1 MYICDSSSIG
11 IVSNAGHL
19 PLVTGNINYMLVM
32 GPMTRYAEDLNLMMN
47 VLTSKCEKSLRLYE
61 SYVSIELKNLKVF
74 YLDSFPDIKSS
85 SMEITEVVYKAS
97 QYLIN
102 KGAIVQRVIIL

>member
-11 IVSNAGHL
+11 IVSTAGHL
-19 PLVTGNINYMLVM
+19 PSVTGNINYMLVM

-47 VLTSKCEKSLRLYE
+47 VLTSKCEKPLH
-61 SYVSIELKNLKVF
+61 SYDSIELKNLKVF
-74 YLDSFPDIKSS
+74 YLDSFPDIKLSS
-85 SMEITEVVYKAS
+85 KEIIEIVYKAS

-102 KGAIVQRVIIL
+102 KGAIVQRVIIS

>member
-47 VLTSKCEKSLRLYE
+47 VLTSKCEKSLCLYD
-61 SYVSIELKNLKVF
+61 SIELKNLKVF